1 MTTTWP
7 WSPWKRHNEPV
18 SNDTS
23 TLEQQDPA
31 RAVLN
36 QAPPLEP
43 VNLFDL
49 DLALR
54 EALDREGG
62 GWGADRVRE
71 VGAVAGGA
79 DAREHAR
86 AVLKEN
92 SKLLGDLHG
101 QFRLRLPNWNT
112 VRNSAFTMAPGN

>member
-86 AVLKEN
+86 RAERNVPVLHTHDRYGNRIDAVELD
-92 SKLLGDLHG
+92 S
-101 QFRLRLPNWNT
+101 
-112 VRNSAFTMAPGN
+112 